1 MLLKPTVTKPLETIA
16 NTVCAVSIST
26 QKNQHYGGV
35 NVFESFPFF

>member
-26 QKNQHYGGV
+26 QKISII
-35 NVFESFPFF
+35 EE